1 MFRKL
6 TIVVC
11 LISFGPVAVNAQ
23 GLAALAASPAAIGL
37 AAENRA
43 PSSPEA
49 NLSLPVERSATV
61 LLAAAESSQRTAMVN
76 APEQKKESRSAH
88 SWDNFV
94 DVHFGDYRWVWWA
107 GAAAILIGIHAVAA
121 D

>member
-6 TIVVC
+6 TIVIC
-11 LISFGPVAVNAQ
+11 LISFAPAAVNAQ
-23 GLAALAASPAAIGL
+23 SLAALAVSPSSVAS
-37 AAENRA
+37 AAENTVPSA
-43 PSSPEA
+43 QESNLTLPSS
-49 NLSLPVERSATV
+49 RSSAV
-61 LLAAAESSQRTAMVN
+61 LLAAAESSQRSAMVT

>member
-6 TIVVC
+6 TIVIC
-11 LISFGPVAVNAQ
+11 LISFAPAAVNAQ
-23 GLAALAASPAAIGL
+23 ALAALAASPSTAGIT
-37 AAENRA
+37 AENTSA
-43 PSSPEA
+43 SVPET
-49 NLSLPVERSATV
+49 NLSLPAERSTAV
-61 LLAAAESSQRTAMVN
+61 LLAAAESSQRAAMVS

-94 DVHFGDYRWVWWA
+94 DVHFGDYRWVWWV
-107 GAAAILIGIHAVAA
+107 GAAAILVGIHVVAA